1 MNKLFRNVAFGCIA
15 AALISCSDDD
25 DDVAGPSVN
34 EPESYEFTRDD
45 QSTVSFSGQT
55 IRISMAEEL
64 ISKLL
69 NFDDANAKTAAL
81 EMYRNE
87 SADGADASPFSES
100 ELNESDKSVKSKT
113 AASQDYFSANNVEA
127 ATIKADFETWIEA
140 QIDEVF
146 PNENT
151 VAAPGQAGQI
161 ADGSATRYVNAQ
173 GLEYNQMVTKGLIG
187 ALMLDQALNNYLS
200 TSVLDAGN
208 NISNN
213 DNGITEEGKS
223 YTTMEHKWDEAYGY
237 VYGLNADPADPNADL
252 GADSFVNKYIGR
264 MEGDEDFAGVADEI
278 FQAFKL
284 GRAAIEAGD
293 YTLRDQQADIIR
305 ERLSE
310 MVAVRAVFYL
320 QQAKITLPADRNNTA
335 LYGTAFHDLSEG
347 YGFIYSL
354 RFTRQ
359 PGTGAPY
366 FTKEEVDGF
375 LEDLL
380 GDGENGLWDIT
391 EETLDALSESIVARF
406 NFTIEQAGS

>member
-1 MNKLFRNVAFGCIA
+1 MHRLFRNVFFGFTAIA
-15 AALISCSDDD
+15 AASCSDDD
-25 DDVAGPSVN
+25 PAPSVEAPVN
-34 EPESYEFTRDD
+34 YEFTRDG

-55 IRISMAEEL
+55 TRIMMAEEL
-64 ISKLL
+64 ISKLMD
-69 NFDDANAKTAAL
+69 FDDTNAKVIAL

-87 SADGADASPFSES
+87 TATGGDASPFEEAS
-100 ELNESDKSVKSKT
+100 LNSSDKSVKSKT
-113 AASQDYFSANNVEA
+113 AASQDFFSANTVEA
-127 ATIKADFETWIEA
+127 AAIRADFELWIEA
-140 QIDEVF
+140 QVDEVF
-146 PNENT
+146 PNEEV

-161 ADGSATRYVNAQ
+161 ADGSATRYVNDE
-173 GLEYNQMVTKGLIG
+173 GLEYNQLVNKGLIG

-200 TSVLDAGN
+200 TSVLDAGDN
-208 NISNN
+208 VANN
-213 DNGITEEGKS
+213 DNSITEEGQN

-237 VYGLNADPADPNADL
+237 VYGLNADPTNPNADL
-252 GADSFVNKYIGR
+252 GADSFINKYIGR

-284 GRAAIEAGD
+284 GRAAIAVGD
-293 YTLRDQQADIIR
+293 YTLRDEQANIIR
-305 ERLSE
+305 EELSE

-320 QQAKITLPADRNNTA
+320 QQAKITLPTDRNNTA

-347 YGFIYSL
+347 FGFIYSL

-359 PGTGAPY
+359 PGSADPY

-391 EETLDALSESIVARF
+391 PETLDALSESIADRF
-406 NFTIEQAGS
+406 SFTVEEAGS

>member
-1 MNKLFRNVAFGCIA
+1 MHRLFRNVFFGFAALA
-15 AALISCSDDD
+15 AASCSDDD
-25 DDVAGPSVN
+25 PAPSVEAPVN
-34 EPESYEFTRDD
+34 YEFTRDG

-55 IRISMAEEL
+55 TRIMMAEEL
-64 ISKLL
+64 ISKLMD
-69 NFDDANAKTAAL
+69 FDDANAKAIAL

-87 SADGADASPFSES
+87 TAAGGDASPFE
-100 ELNESDKSVKSKT
+100 ETALNSSDKSVRSKT
-113 AASQDYFSANNVEA
+113 AASQDFFSANTVEA
-127 ATIKADFETWIEA
+127 AAIRADFELWIEA
-140 QIDEVF
+140 QVDEVF
-146 PNENT
+146 PNEEV

-161 ADGSATRYVNAQ
+161 ADGSATRYVNDE
-173 GLEYNQMVTKGLIG
+173 GLEYNQLVNKGLIG

-200 TSVLDAGN
+200 TSVLDAGDN
-208 NISNN
+208 VANN
-213 DNGITEEGKS
+213 DNGVTEEGQN

-237 VYGLNADPADPNADL
+237 VYGLNADPTNPNADL
-252 GADSFVNKYIGR
+252 GADSFINKYIGR

-284 GRAAIEAGD
+284 GRAAIAAGD
-293 YTLRDQQADIIR
+293 YTLRDEQANIIR
-305 ERLSE
+305 EKLSE

-320 QQAKITLPADRNNTA
+320 QQAKITLPTDRNNTA

-347 YGFIYSL
+347 FGFIYSL

-359 PGTGAPY
+359 PGSTDPY

-391 EETLDALSESIVARF
+391 PETLDALSESIANRF
-406 NFTIEQAGS
+406 SFTVEEAGS